1 MMKTRTQ
8 TLEHRYK
15 AYDMQTKRPVCLA
28 LFREPKKDA
37 DPKTRYIEMG
47 KELEASRALV
57 KSRLEHQGLLN
68 ILDMS
73 EPETPVP
80 IVLQDPDATD
90 VAEGKNANIL
100 SRVHFITLDLADI
113 ELGNLR
119 DSQQNLAFS
128 EKLARFVFKQLM
140 DVLGYLHK
148 KQFFHRDIKD
158 DNIMLCKTKYVVF
171 ERYNFNQI
179 TLSCCHENIT

>member
-1 MMKTRTQ
+1 M
-8 TLEHRYK
+8 
-15 AYDMQTKRPVCLA
+15 
-28 LFREPKKDA
+28 
-37 DPKTRYIEMG
+37 
-47 KELEASRALV
+47 
-57 KSRLEHQGLLN
+57 
-68 ILDMS
+68 
-73 EPETPVP
+73 
-80 IVLQDPDATD
+80 
-90 VAEGKNANIL
+90 AEGKNANIL

-179 TLSCCHENIT
+179 TLSCCHENISCNTQNSRLSLICSTSKLLEHQCNITLLIHLLRGLTRNNINRAFLLF